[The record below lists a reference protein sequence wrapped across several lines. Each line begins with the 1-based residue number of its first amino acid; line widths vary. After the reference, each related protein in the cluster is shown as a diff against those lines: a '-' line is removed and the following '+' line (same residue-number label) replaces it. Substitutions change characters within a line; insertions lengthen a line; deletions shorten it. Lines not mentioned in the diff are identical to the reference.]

1 MAIGRLNLHNSAL
14 QKRFVADDV
23 LSKVLEELPKPSV
36 YFLLAEKGDDIFPAE
51 FFVDIYTSKRGRPSI
66 PARVICAAMVLSFL
80 EGTSDRETVNRIRY
94 DLRWRVACGLSMD
107 AEVFDFSALS
117 FLRTRIAASKSPD
130 RIFSRVLEF
139 AKTSGMTL
147 GNKRALDST
156 ALLDSLET
164 KSTLTMMR
172 DVITEIISEAQD
184 IGEQLDVSLPD
195 KPSFED
201 KSEVKSYI
209 NEISKI
215 SYDLIAHFENK
226 EVSSLKLS
234 SNIRF
239 LAVIINQDI
248 ELSKDGS
255 SYVIK
260 VGVAKDRV
268 ISKADQQARHGH
280 KSANRLFDGFK
291 SHLASDIESNLITGA
306 TATAANVA
314 DKDVVSDLVE
324 DLAIKDQNPEQ
335 NTNADQDQ
343 SSQDNQP
350 LVVGD
355 SAYGSLGV
363 RDELAEKGISVI
375 SKISPPRNRHGLY
388 NKDAFTIDPDKRSVT
403 CPAGHQI
410 EIRGSGNNQKAS
422 FGNLC
427 VTCPVRQNCTR
438 SSSGRTVSI
447 HPREE
452 ELRQLRTQQSDP
464 DYKATY
470 NTIRSFSERINARL
484 TKVYWGGRKT
494 RYRGLAKARANV
506 MLRATALNL
515 LVIASFIVRT
525 EESELTCATT

>member
-1 MAIGRLNLHNSAL
+1 MAIGRLNRSNSAL
-14 QKRFVADDV
+14 QKRLVANDI
-23 LSKVLEELPKPSV
+23 LSVVLEELPRPSV

-51 FFVDIYTSKRGRPSI
+51 FFADIYTSKRGRPSI

-80 EGTSDRETVNRIRY
+80 EGTSDRETVNRLKY
-94 DLRWRVACGLSMD
+94 DLRWRVACGLAID
-107 AEVFDFSALS
+107 ADVFDFSVLS
-117 FLRTRIAASKSPD
+117 VLRARIAASKTPD
-130 RIFSRVLEF
+130 RIFTQVLEF
-139 AKTSGMTL
+139 AKTSGMTI

-156 ALLDSLET
+156 ALLDSVET

-172 DVITEIISEAQD
+172 DVITEIISEAQA
-184 IGEQLDVSLPD
+184 IGEQLDVILPD
-195 KPSFED
+195 KPNFDD
-201 KSEVKSYI
+201 KSEVKTYI

-215 SYDLIAHFENK
+215 SYDLIARFENK
-226 EVSSLKLS
+226 ELSSLKLT

-248 ELSKDGS
+248 ELSEDGS

-280 KSANRLFDGFK
+280 KSANRRFDGFK

-306 TATAANVA
+306 TATAANVP
-314 DKDVVSDLVE
+314 DKDVVSDLVSDLVE
-324 DLAIKDQNPEQ
+324 DLAIDEQ
-335 NTNADQDQ
+335 YQ
-343 SSQDNQP
+343 SGQDNQP
-350 LVVGD
+350 LIVGD
-355 SAYGSLGV
+355 SAYGSFGV

-388 NKDAFTIDPDKRSVT
+388 SKDAFTIDVDNQSVT
-403 CPAGHQI
+403 CPAGHRV

-422 FGNLC
+422 FGDLC
-427 VTCPVRQNCTR
+427 ATCPVRQMCTR

-452 ELRQLRTQQSDP
+452 ELRQLREQQSDP

-494 RYRGLAKARANV
+494 RYRGLDKARANV
-506 MLRATALNL
+506 LLRATALNL

-525 EESELTCATT
+525 EESGLTNATT